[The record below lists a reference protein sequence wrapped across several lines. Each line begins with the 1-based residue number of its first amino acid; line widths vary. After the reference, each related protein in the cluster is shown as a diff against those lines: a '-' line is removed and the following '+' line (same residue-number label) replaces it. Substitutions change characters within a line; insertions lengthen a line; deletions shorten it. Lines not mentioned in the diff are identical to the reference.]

1 MERRVSNLPDE
12 TWGFIPTN
20 FQLLGTLHERLVQYI
35 IKHTV
40 KF

>member
-20 FQLLGTLHERLVQYI
+20 LQLGTSHERLVQY
-35 IKHTV
+35 KHTV

>member
-20 FQLLGTLHERLVQYI
+20 LQLGTLQYERLVQY
-35 IKHTV
+35 KHTV